1 VINMTNETKPTAH
14 TFVTIRMP
22 VELVKQI
29 DALAVEAMR
38 SRSSQI
44 MHLLKQHVEG
54 VKG

>member
-1 VINMTNETKPTAH
+1 MTTETKPSNSH